1 MTSDLH
7 IPNLTIKNFR
17 GIDHLEI
24 PKFGRVT
31 LIVGRNG
38 VGKTTVLDAIRVY
51 AARGDIPVLWEVLQ
65 SHDEMVRV
73 VDEGGDLLLEPDWP
87 ALFHDRDDSRQIS
100 MCSNVNGLPRALT
113 IAPEEA
119 EGEIE
124 GEVPDLGVGLRI
136 SFDAQERDVPWLI
149 WPGPAAATRMART
162 RDRRRYLQ
170 GLRRRDE
177 SSWPFPKLVV
187 ESLGP
192 HIPNN
197 EDLARYWDEIT
208 LTDAEKVA
216 FEALALASGV
226 RIRGAAVVADRGNF
240 PRAYGGRLVVGISG
254 SDERVPLRRLGEGS
268 IRLFGLA
275 LAMVN
280 CKGGLLLIDE
290 IENGIH
296 YGIMADMWKIVLE
309 LAQRNDVQVIATTH
323 GWDCVWSLAG
333 VALSDPTNELVAL
346 RIQQDKQRLGL
357 VEFDND
363 DFAEI
368 AEHNLEIR

>member
-1 MTSDLH
+1 MSDLH

-24 PKFGRVT
+24 PRFGRVT
-31 LIVGRNG
+31 LIVGRNS

-51 AARGDIPVLWEVLQ
+51 AARGDIPTLWKVLQ
-65 SHDEMVRV
+65 SHDEMVSV
-73 VDEGGDLLLEPDWP
+73 MDEDGDLLLEPDWP

-113 IAPEEA
+113 ITPEETGDEM
-119 EGEIE
+119 EGEL
-124 GEVPDLGVGLRI
+124 PDLGVGFRI
-136 SFDAQERDVPWLI
+136 SFDAQERNVPWLI
-149 WPGPAAATRMART
+149 WPGPSAATRSART

-170 GLRRRDE
+170 RLSRRDE
-177 SSWPFPKLVV
+177 NSWPFPKLAV

-192 HIPNN
+192 HIPDND
-197 EDLARYWDEIT
+197 DLARYWNEIA
-208 LTDAEKVA
+208 LTEAEKVA

-226 RIRGAAVVADRGNF
+226 RVRGVVVTDRGNF
-240 PRAYGGRLVVGISG
+240 SRAYGGRLLVGLPNG
-254 SDERVPLRRLGEGS
+254 DERVPLRRLGEGS
-268 IRLFGLA
+268 VRLFGLA
-275 LAMVN
+275 LAMAN

-346 RIQQDKQRLGL
+346 RIQQDKQRMNLI
-357 VEFDND
+357 EFDND
-363 DFAEI
+363 DFSEI
-368 AEHNLEIR
+368 SEHNLEIR